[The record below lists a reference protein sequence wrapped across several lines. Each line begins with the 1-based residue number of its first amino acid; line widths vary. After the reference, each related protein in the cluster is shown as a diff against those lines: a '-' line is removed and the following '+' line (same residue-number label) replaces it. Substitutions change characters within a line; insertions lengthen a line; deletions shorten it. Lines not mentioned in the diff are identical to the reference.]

1 MSNANAVFVA
11 NYEENENQAEDG
23 KTIKNW
29 RHSNNFFEPNFFV
42 ADVRKKLPLWRTV
55 IYSHFQIMTAE
66 VKYAVSPWFLNFF

>member
-42 ADVRKKLPLWRTV
+42 ADVRKKLPL
-55 IYSHFQIMTAE
+55 
-66 VKYAVSPWFLNFF
+66 